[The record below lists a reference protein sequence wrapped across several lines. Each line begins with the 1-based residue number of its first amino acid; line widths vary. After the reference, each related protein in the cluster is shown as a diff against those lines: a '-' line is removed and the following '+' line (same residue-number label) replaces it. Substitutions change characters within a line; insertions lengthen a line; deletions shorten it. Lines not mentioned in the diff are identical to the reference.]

1 MQNVN
6 QAEKIMVSFE
16 ERHFLQLE
24 GNGNIFIV
32 AWSDLFDLF
41 NLDALDLS
49 LIRCFAL

>member
-1 MQNVN
+1 MRNVN
-6 QAEKIMVSFE
+6 RHEEIMVSYE

-24 GNGNIFIV
+24 GSRNIFIV